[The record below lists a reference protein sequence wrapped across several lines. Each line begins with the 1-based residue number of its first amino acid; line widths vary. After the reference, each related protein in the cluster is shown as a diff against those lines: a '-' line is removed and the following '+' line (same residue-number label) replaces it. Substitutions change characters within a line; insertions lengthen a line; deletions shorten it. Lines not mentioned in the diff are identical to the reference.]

1 MAKNKLKI
9 ELVKNEMEMLNHAD
23 SGFKITRTI
32 NGQTVQIELTGQE
45 VENVF
50 RLQEHNYNVS
60 DIKMVLEGMED
71 ENELQNHTAESIC
84 ADDILMEKIVSDYEE
99 SLEDHDTGWEVLVL
113 NAINENITKM
123 EPYGGSE

>member
-23 SGFKITRTI
+23 SGFNITRTI

-84 ADDILMEKIVSDYEE
+84 ADDTLMEKIVSDYEE